1 MREALAYLSFI
12 AIIAGLWLA
21 NRKAEKA
28 AEAELAELDTIE
40 DACKPD
46 HWRAA

>member
-28 AEAELAELDTIE
+28 AEAERTQLDLAE

-46 HWRAA
+46 HWMAA